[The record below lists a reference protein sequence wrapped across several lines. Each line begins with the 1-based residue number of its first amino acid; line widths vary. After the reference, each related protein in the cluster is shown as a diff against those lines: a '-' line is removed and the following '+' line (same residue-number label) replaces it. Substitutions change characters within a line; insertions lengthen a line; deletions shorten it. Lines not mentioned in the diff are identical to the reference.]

1 MSDKVMFYI
10 IEDMCGWLTLI
21 LLMVMLVTA
30 VDSFTEKARRWKRA
44 FFISLA
50 AFILISSVGW
60 GVYSYNKVVYDRKG
74 SCCCKEK

>member
-10 IEDMCGWLTLI
+10 IEDVCGWLTLI
-21 LLMVMLVTA
+21 LLMIMLITA
-30 VDSFTEKARRWKRA
+30 VASFTEKTRRWKRA

-60 GVYSYNKVVYDRKG
+60 GVYSYNKVVYDRN
-74 SCCCKEK
+74 SSCCKEK